1 MPGYFSLVV
10 HQIKGNQPEHDLAWL
25 KNPCARVAEVS
36 DPRPREEAVGS
47 F

>member
-10 HQIKGNQPEHDLAWL
+10 YQIKGNQPEHDLAWL
-25 KNPCARVAEVS
+25 KNPCAHVTEVS
-36 DPRPREEAVGS
+36 DPHPREEAVGV